1 VYIHLMGDQG
11 EAPPS
16 GWMCLHVNTGQIVT
30 PPHGIVELEPVL
42 AFVMGSHARLGGA
55 SPIIVIG
62 RGGGELFRLVL
73 GSAGL
78 WRELDPWVVM
88 RTRWPGDT
96 AGFYVTNGESSDER
110 FGSLV
115 ISDMGALS
123 RTYTAR
129 YLERYFMEIGNIT
142 GAPSRA
148 IASFKQGMLVEAIF
162 VHTGKYAG
170 QWYECRL
177 VKPFTKGWIVA
188 WTDNDT
194 TNTVKEIMVGS
205 KLREVKLKVA
215 RGHDDA
221 RVVLRV

>member
-1 VYIHLMGDQG
+1 MHIHLMGDQD

-16 GWMCLHVNTGQIVT
+16 GLMCLHVNAGLIVT

-42 AFVMGSHARLGGA
+42 AFVMGSHWRLGGV
-55 SPIIVIG
+55 SPVIVIG

-96 AGFYVTNGESSDER
+96 AGFQITNGESSDER

-115 ISDMGALS
+115 ISDMGAVS

-129 YLERYFMEIGNIT
+129 FLERYFMEIRIS
-142 GAPSRA
+142 GAPS
-148 IASFKQGMLVEAIF
+148 QL
-162 VHTGKYAG
+162 T
-170 QWYECRL
+170 
-177 VKPFTKGWIVA
+177 
-188 WTDNDT
+188 WT
-194 TNTVKEIMVGS
+194 ES
-205 KLREVKLKVA
+205 ESL
-215 RGHDDA
+215 
-221 RVVLRV
+221 